1 MCSFTH
7 THSLIRLLPH
17 WHLLAHSLRLRTRSL
32 LHSLAYVSV
41 CTHRVHSN
49 NKISP
54 LHSQLPTL
62 QSSWRFLSL
71 GQSRRSSSPVFA
83 CPCPSAGPRQSARNE
98 YIEDLRR
105 SGGGLNMLSSV
116 ILIHQG
122 NEVTPNSSGRVRPK
136 SVSGRWAIVNWS
148 FVLKSGTG
156 VRELISTL
164 KKKKVY
170 TK

>member
-98 YIEDLRR
+98 YFEDLSR

-116 ILIHQG
+116 ISGKWGHTQLVRERSS
-122 NEVTPNSSGRVRPK
+122 EVSLR
-136 SVSGRWAIVNWS
+136 SVSHC
-148 FVLKSGTG
+148 
-156 VRELISTL
+156 ELILCVKEWNWCSRAHL
-164 KKKKVY
+164 HLEKKKKRGIY
-170 TK
+170 

>member
-17 WHLLAHSLRLRTRSL
+17 WHLLAQSLRLRTRSL

-41 CTHRVHSN
+41 STHRVHSN

-164 KKKKVY
+164 KKKKSIY
-170 TK
+170 